1 MYYHVVTTTGTL
13 TRRLPP
19 TPSSGIPE
27 HHAQK
32 QLRQTTVATSSGC
45 IDVGINQA
53 FFVSLFHLFRIYMK
67 RIHCT
72 SP

>member
-1 MYYHVVTTTGTL
+1 MYYHVVTTAGTL

-32 QLRQTTVATSSGC
+32 QLRPTIVATSSGC
-45 IDVGINQA
+45 IDDGLHQE
-53 FFVSLFHLFRIYMK
+53 FFVSHFNLFRIYMK
-67 RIHCT
+67 RILCT
-72 SP
+72 